1 MVFLSRGTLCLYGK
15 FVFCISF
22 RFGRHRLLQRRPSDS
37 IVHLAIVDCTGDTV
51 QLALYSTTA
60 VSVSLISIFPDRKN
74 LHYPKY
80 CIFDAYYKLVNQ
92 KSAPWRMPAPNRS
105 FGSFPSLCL
114 NISVDSVWA
123 PGIYLFTPPPLA
135 RPSEALALA
144 CL

>member
-37 IVHLAIVDCTGDTV
+37 IVHMAIVDCTWVTV

-80 CIFDAYYKLVNQ
+80 CIFDADYKLV
-92 KSAPWRMPAPNRS
+92 
-105 FGSFPSLCL
+105 
-114 NISVDSVWA
+114 
-123 PGIYLFTPPPLA
+123 
-135 RPSEALALA
+135 
-144 CL
+144 